1 MKQINVA
8 KDKLKLYCIV
18 AAMIFVYHEHAFWY
32 PPLNNMDFSK
42 LEKVFGARFVSMIC
56 G

>member
-1 MKQINVA
+1 MKQISVT
-8 KDKLKLYCIV
+8 KDKLKLYCIA

-32 PPLNNMDFSK
+32 PPLNNVDFTK
-42 LEKVFGARFVSMIC
+42 LEKIFGVRLIRAVC